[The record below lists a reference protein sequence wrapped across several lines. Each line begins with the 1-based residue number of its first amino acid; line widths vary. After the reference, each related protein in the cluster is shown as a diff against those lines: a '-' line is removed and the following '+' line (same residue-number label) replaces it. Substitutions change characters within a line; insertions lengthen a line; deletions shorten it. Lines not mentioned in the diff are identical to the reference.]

1 MTEIGREPK
10 KKSKGNRA
18 IRMNLFFLA
27 VFVLFTALIFKLG
40 VVQIVEG
47 EQHEEDAEKSNA
59 KTAYYPAPRGKMY
72 DRNQKVA
79 VDNQSVPEIVYVST
93 SSTKT
98 EDKIKTAKRLASF
111 IHIDTEFLKE
121 RDLRDYWIAAHPKK
135 AAALLKESESNLKG
149 DQAYKLQI
157 ERVPDQELKVI
168 QQDDEEM
175 ETAAIYTRFSSGN
188 AYEPQ
193 IVKAMNPNKS
203 NSNGKNGALLD
214 EKKNSSQRPKND
226 LTYDEI
232 SIVSEHLEE
241 LPGID
246 IVNDWTRKYPYDK
259 TLYSVFG
266 GVTTPDQGL
275 LSDRKDF
282 YLTRGYAN
290 NDRVGK
296 SYLEYQYEEYLNS
309 HKEKVEYVEDN
320 KGNVV
325 SQKTIDK
332 GSRGYDLQLS
342 FDMQLQAKVEK
353 IIEEEVR
360 NSRARGNY
368 MLDRAFVVMMD
379 PNNGDI
385 LSMAGKKID
394 LKTNKIEDYAIGAFT
409 TQYEMGSAVK
419 GATVLA
425 GYQDGIPHY
434 KYYVD
439 APMLLG
445 TNLIKKSYTNM
456 GTINEL
462 TALQKSSNV
471 YMFNV
476 AMHIAGVT
484 YKPHGSLP
492 ADQNDLL
499 KMRNYYSQ
507 FGLGVKT
514 GIDLPQE
521 SAGMQTTPKT
531 VGGLILDLAIGQ
543 YDTYTPLQMAQYIS
557 VIANGGYRVQPRI
570 VTSIHKPGKKDQL
583 GKAIEHRKPKVLNK
597 INNSERDLKQ
607 VQTGMKLV
615 TSSGTAKNTF
625 TEDVSGKTGTA
636 ETFYY
641 GTNRNWWGK
650 KTYNLTFVG
659 YYPSKKPKVAFSVV
673 VPSVDDDDKINKI
686 IAKRAIHAYAELEKN
701 TVKNK
706 KQGAQ
711 LKDCVPFLLF
721 KN

>member
-10 KKSKGNRA
+10 KKRKGNRA

-47 EQHEEDAEKSNA
+47 EQHEEDAEKANA
-59 KTAYYPAPRGKMY
+59 KTAYYPVPRGKMY

-98 EDKIKTAKRLASF
+98 EDKIKTAKRLAAL
-111 IHIDTEFLKE
+111 IQIDTEFLKE
-121 RDLRDYWIAAHPKK
+121 RDLRDYWIASHPKK
-135 AAALLKESESNLKG
+135 ATALLKESESNLKG
-149 DQAYKLQI
+149 AQAYKLQI
-157 ERVPDQELKVI
+157 ERVPNQELKAI
-168 QQDDEEM
+168 QRDDEEM
-175 ETAAIYTRFSSGN
+175 EIAAIYTRFSSGN

-193 IVKAMNPNKS
+193 IVKAMNPNES
-203 NSNGKNGALLD
+203 NSNGKNGTLLD
-214 EKKNSSQRPKND
+214 EKKSSTQRPKND

-296 SYLEYQYEEYLNS
+296 SYIEYQYEDYLYS
-309 HKEKVEYVEDN
+309 QKEKVQYVEDN

-332 GSRGYDLQLS
+332 GSRGYDLRLS
-342 FDMQLQAKVEK
+342 FDMELQAEVEK

-394 LKTNKIEDYAIGAFT
+394 LETNKIQDYAIGAFT

-434 KYYVD
+434 KYFLD

-484 YKPHGSLP
+484 YRPHGALP
-492 ADQNDLL
+492 ADQQDLL

-521 SAGMQTTPKT
+521 SAGMQTTPET

-570 VTSIHKPGKKDQL
+570 VTSIHEPGSKDQL

-597 INNSERDLKQ
+597 INNSESDLKQ

-659 YYPSKKPKVAFSVV
+659 YYPSKNPKVAFSVV

-686 IAKRAIHAYAELEKN
+686 IAKRAIHAYAELEK
-701 TVKNK
+701 KHSK
-706 KQGAQ
+706 K
-711 LKDCVPFLLF
+711 
-721 KN
+721 

>member
-10 KKSKGNRA
+10 KKRKGNRA
-18 IRMNLFFLA
+18 IRMNLYFLA

-47 EQHEEDAEKSNA
+47 EQHEENAEKANA

-72 DRNQKVA
+72 DRNEKVA

-98 EDKIKTAKRLASF
+98 EDKIKTAKRLAAL
-111 IHIDTEFLKE
+111 IDIDTEFLKD
-121 RDLRDYWIAAHPKK
+121 RDLRDYWLASHPKK
-135 AAALLKESESNLKG
+135 ALGLLKESESNLKG
-149 DQAYKLQI
+149 TQAYKLQV
-157 ERVPDQELKVI
+157 ERVPAEELKAI
-168 QQDDEEM
+168 QRDDEEM
-175 ETAAIYTRFSSGN
+175 QTAAIYTRFSSGN

-193 IVKAMNPNKS
+193 IVKAMDPNDS
-203 NSNGKNGALLD
+203 NGNGKNGSLLD

-246 IVNDWTRKYPYDK
+246 VVNDWTRKYPYDK

-282 YLTRGYAN
+282 YVTRGYAS

-296 SYLEYQYEEYLNS
+296 SYLEYQYEDYLNS

-332 GSRGYDLQLS
+332 GSRGYDLRLS
-342 FDMQLQAKVEK
+342 FDMELQAKIEK
-353 IIEEEVR
+353 IVEEEVR

-394 LKTNKIEDYAIGAFT
+394 LETNKIQDYAIGAFT

-434 KYYVD
+434 KYFHD
-439 APMLLG
+439 APMYLG

-484 YKPHGSLP
+484 YKPRGPLP
-492 ADQNDLL
+492 ADQKDLL

-514 GIDLPQE
+514 GVDLPQE
-521 SAGMQTTPKT
+521 SAGMQTTPDV

-570 VTSIHKPGKKDQL
+570 VTSIHEPGKKDEL
-583 GKAIEHRKPKVLNK
+583 GKAIEQRKPKVLNK
-597 INNSERDLKQ
+597 INNSQSDLQQ

-686 IAKRAIHAYAELEKN
+686 IAKRAIHAYAELEK
-701 TVKNK
+701 KNSK
-706 KQGAQ
+706 K
-711 LKDCVPFLLF
+711 
-721 KN
+721 

>member
-10 KKSKGNRA
+10 KKRKGNRA
-18 IRMNLFFLA
+18 IRMNLYFLA

-47 EQHEEDAEKSNA
+47 EQHEENAKRANA

-72 DRNQKVA
+72 DRNEKVA
-79 VDNQSVPEIVYVST
+79 VENQSVPEIVYVST

-98 EDKIKTAKRLASF
+98 EDKIKTAKRLVAL
-111 IHIDTEFLKE
+111 IDIDTEFLKD
-121 RDLRDYWIAAHPKK
+121 RDLRDYWLASHPKK
-135 AAALLKESESNLKG
+135 ALGLLKESESNLKG
-149 DQAYKLQI
+149 TQAYKLQV
-157 ERVPDQELKVI
+157 ERVPAEELKAI
-168 QQDDEEM
+168 QRDDEEM
-175 ETAAIYTRFSSGN
+175 QTAAIYTRFSSGN

-193 IVKAMNPNKS
+193 IVKAMDPNDS
-203 NSNGKNGALLD
+203 NGNGKNGSLLD

-246 IVNDWTRKYPYDK
+246 VVNDWTRKYPYDK

-282 YLTRGYAN
+282 YVTRGYAS

-296 SYLEYQYEEYLNS
+296 SYLEYQYEDYLNS

-332 GSRGYDLQLS
+332 GSRGYDLRLS
-342 FDMQLQAKVEK
+342 FDMELQAKVEK
-353 IIEEEVR
+353 IVEEEVR

-394 LKTNKIEDYAIGAFT
+394 LATNKIQDYAIGAFT

-434 KYYVD
+434 KYFHD
-439 APMLLG
+439 APMHLG
-445 TNLIKKSYTNM
+445 RNLIKKSYTNM

-484 YKPHGSLP
+484 YKPYGPLP
-492 ADQNDLL
+492 ADQKDLL

-514 GIDLPQE
+514 GVDLPQE
-521 SAGMQTTPKT
+521 SAGMQTTPDV

-570 VTSIHKPGKKDQL
+570 VTSIHEPGKKDEL
-583 GKAIEHRKPKVLNK
+583 GKAIEQRKPKVLNK
-597 INNSERDLKQ
+597 INNSQSDLQQ

-641 GTNRNWWGK
+641 GTNQNWWGK
-650 KTYNLTFVG
+650 RTYNLTFVG
-659 YYPSKKPKVAFSVV
+659 YYPSKNPKVAFSVV
-673 VPSVDDDDKINKI
+673 VPSVANDHDPINKL
-686 IAKRAIHAYAELEKN
+686 IAKRAIHTYAELEK
-701 TVKNK
+701 KNSEK
-706 KQGAQ
+706 
-711 LKDCVPFLLF
+711 
-721 KN
+721 

>member
-10 KKSKGNRA
+10 KKRKGNRA
-18 IRMNLFFLA
+18 IRMNLYFLA

-47 EQHEEDAEKSNA
+47 EQHEENAKRANA

-72 DRNQKVA
+72 DRNEKVA
-79 VDNQSVPEIVYVST
+79 VENQSVPEIVYVST

-98 EDKIKTAKRLASF
+98 EDKIKTAKRLAAL
-111 IHIDTEFLKE
+111 IDIDTEFLKD
-121 RDLRDYWIAAHPKK
+121 RDLRDYWLASHPKK
-135 AAALLKESESNLKG
+135 ALGLLKESESNLKG
-149 DQAYKLQI
+149 TQAYKLQV
-157 ERVPDQELKVI
+157 ERVPAEELKAI
-168 QQDDEEM
+168 QRDDEEM
-175 ETAAIYTRFSSGN
+175 QTAAIYTRFSSGN

-193 IVKAMNPNKS
+193 IVKAMDPNDS
-203 NSNGKNGALLD
+203 NGNGKNGSLLD

-246 IVNDWTRKYPYDK
+246 VVNDWTRKYPYDK

-282 YLTRGYAN
+282 YVTRGYAS

-296 SYLEYQYEEYLNS
+296 SYLEYQYEDYLNS

-332 GSRGYDLQLS
+332 GSRGYDLRLS
-342 FDMQLQAKVEK
+342 FDMELQAKVEK
-353 IIEEEVR
+353 IVEEEVR

-394 LKTNKIEDYAIGAFT
+394 LETNKIQDYAIGAFT

-434 KYYVD
+434 KYFHD
-439 APMLLG
+439 APMHLG
-445 TNLIKKSYTNM
+445 RKLIKKSYTNM

-484 YKPHGSLP
+484 YKPYGPLP
-492 ADQNDLL
+492 ADQKDLL

-514 GIDLPQE
+514 GVDLPQE
-521 SAGMQTTPKT
+521 SAGMQTTPDV

-557 VIANGGYRVQPRI
+557 AIANGGYRIQPRI
-570 VTSIHKPGKKDQL
+570 VTSIHKPSSKEEL
-583 GKAIEHRKPKVLNK
+583 GKTIEQRKPNILNK
-597 INNSERDLKQ
+597 INNTESDIQQ
-607 VQTGMKLV
+607 VKTGMKLV
-615 TSSGTAKNTF
+615 TTSGPLKILLQKMCREKLEQQKHITTARIA
-625 TEDVSGKTGTA
+625 TG
-636 ETFYY
+636 
-641 GTNRNWWGK
+641 GGK
-650 KTYNLTFVG
+650 KHT
-659 YYPSKKPKVAFSVV
+659 
-673 VPSVDDDDKINKI
+673 I
-686 IAKRAIHAYAELEKN
+686 
-701 TVKNK
+701 
-706 KQGAQ
+706 
-711 LKDCVPFLLF
+711 
-721 KN
+721 

>member
-1 MTEIGREPK
+1 
-10 KKSKGNRA
+10 
-18 IRMNLFFLA
+18 MNLYFLA

-47 EQHEEDAEKSNA
+47 EQHEENAKRANA

-72 DRNQKVA
+72 DRNEKVA
-79 VDNQSVPEIVYVST
+79 VENQSVPEIVYVST

-98 EDKIKTAKRLASF
+98 EDKIKTAKRLVAL
-111 IHIDTEFLKE
+111 IDIDTEFLKD
-121 RDLRDYWIAAHPKK
+121 RDLRDYWLASHPKK
-135 AAALLKESESNLKG
+135 ALGLLKESESNLKG
-149 DQAYKLQI
+149 TQAYKLQV
-157 ERVPDQELKVI
+157 ERVPAEELKAI
-168 QQDDEEM
+168 QRDDEEM
-175 ETAAIYTRFSSGN
+175 QTAAIYTRFSSGN

-193 IVKAMNPNKS
+193 IVKAMDPNDS
-203 NSNGKNGALLD
+203 NGNGKNGSLLD

-246 IVNDWTRKYPYDK
+246 VVNDWTRKYPYDK

-282 YLTRGYAN
+282 YVTRGYAS

-296 SYLEYQYEEYLNS
+296 SYLEYQYEDYLNS

-332 GSRGYDLQLS
+332 GSRGYDLRLS
-342 FDMQLQAKVEK
+342 FDMELQAKVEK
-353 IIEEEVR
+353 IVEEEVR

-394 LKTNKIEDYAIGAFT
+394 LATNKIQDYAIGAFT

-434 KYYVD
+434 KYFHD
-439 APMLLG
+439 APMHLG
-445 TNLIKKSYTNM
+445 RNLIKKSYTNM

-484 YKPHGSLP
+484 YKPYGPLP
-492 ADQNDLL
+492 ADQKDLL

-514 GIDLPQE
+514 GVDLPQE
-521 SAGMQTTPKT
+521 SAGMQTTPDV

-570 VTSIHKPGKKDQL
+570 VTSIHEPGKKDEL
-583 GKAIEHRKPKVLNK
+583 GKAIEQRKPKVLNK
-597 INNSERDLKQ
+597 INNSQSDLQQ

-641 GTNRNWWGK
+641 GTNQNWWGK
-650 KTYNLTFVG
+650 RTYNLTFVG
-659 YYPSKKPKVAFSVV
+659 YYPSKNPKVAFSVV
-673 VPSVDDDDKINKI
+673 VPSVANDHDPINKL
-686 IAKRAIHAYAELEKN
+686 IAKRAIHTYAELEK
-701 TVKNK
+701 KNSEK
-706 KQGAQ
+706 
-711 LKDCVPFLLF
+711 
-721 KN
+721 

>member
-1 MTEIGREPK
+1 
-10 KKSKGNRA
+10 
-18 IRMNLFFLA
+18 MNLYFLA

-47 EQHEEDAEKSNA
+47 EQHEENAKRANA

-72 DRNQKVA
+72 DRNEKVA
-79 VDNQSVPEIVYVST
+79 VENQSVPEIVYVST

-98 EDKIKTAKRLASF
+98 EDKIKTAKRLAAL
-111 IHIDTEFLKE
+111 IDIDTEFLKD
-121 RDLRDYWIAAHPKK
+121 RDLRDYWLASHPKK
-135 AAALLKESESNLKG
+135 ALGLLKESESNLKG
-149 DQAYKLQI
+149 TQAYKLQV
-157 ERVPDQELKVI
+157 ERVPAEDLKAI
-168 QQDDEEM
+168 QRDDEEM
-175 ETAAIYTRFSSGN
+175 QTAAIYTRFSSGN

-193 IVKAMNPNKS
+193 IVKAMDPNDS
-203 NSNGKNGALLD
+203 NGNGKNGSLLD

-246 IVNDWTRKYPYDK
+246 VVNDWTRKYPYDK

-282 YLTRGYAN
+282 YVTRGYAS

-296 SYLEYQYEEYLNS
+296 SYLEYQYEDYLNS

-332 GSRGYDLQLS
+332 GSRGYDLRLS
-342 FDMQLQAKVEK
+342 FDMELQAKIEK
-353 IIEEEVR
+353 IVEEEVR

-394 LKTNKIEDYAIGAFT
+394 LATNKIQDYAIGAFT

-434 KYYVD
+434 KYFHD
-439 APMLLG
+439 APMHLG
-445 TNLIKKSYTNM
+445 RKLIKKSYTNM

-484 YKPHGSLP
+484 YKPYGSLP
-492 ADQNDLL
+492 ADQKDLL

-514 GIDLPQE
+514 GVDLPQE
-521 SAGMQTTPKT
+521 SAGMQTTPDV

-570 VTSIHKPGKKDQL
+570 VTSIHEPGKKDEL
-583 GKAIEHRKPKVLNK
+583 GKAIEQRKPKVLNK
-597 INNSERDLKQ
+597 INNSQSDLQQ

-636 ETFYY
+636 ETYYY

-659 YYPSKKPKVAFSVV
+659 YYPSKNPKVAFSVV

-686 IAKRAIHAYAELEKN
+686 IAKRAIHAYAELEK
-701 TVKNK
+701 KNSEK
-706 KQGAQ
+706 
-711 LKDCVPFLLF
+711 
-721 KN
+721 

>member
-10 KKSKGNRA
+10 KKRKGNRA
-18 IRMNLFFLA
+18 IRMNLYFLA

-47 EQHEEDAEKSNA
+47 EQHEENAKRANA

-72 DRNQKVA
+72 DRNEKVA
-79 VDNQSVPEIVYVST
+79 VENQSVPEIVYVST

-98 EDKIKTAKRLASF
+98 EDKIKTAKRLAAL
-111 IHIDTEFLKE
+111 IDIDTEFLKD
-121 RDLRDYWIAAHPKK
+121 RDLRDYWLASHPKK
-135 AAALLKESESNLKG
+135 ALGLLKESESNLKG
-149 DQAYKLQI
+149 TQAYKLQV
-157 ERVPDQELKVI
+157 ERVPAEDLKAI
-168 QQDDEEM
+168 QRDDEEM
-175 ETAAIYTRFSSGN
+175 QTAAIYTRFSSGN

-193 IVKAMNPNKS
+193 IVKAMDPNDS
-203 NSNGKNGALLD
+203 NGNGKNGSLLD

-246 IVNDWTRKYPYDK
+246 VVNDWTRKYPYDK

-282 YLTRGYAN
+282 YVTRGYAS

-296 SYLEYQYEEYLNS
+296 SYLEYQYEDYLNS
-309 HKEKVEYVEDN
+309 QKEKVEYVEDN

-332 GSRGYDLQLS
+332 GSRGYDLRLS
-342 FDMQLQAKVEK
+342 FDMELQAKIEK
-353 IIEEEVR
+353 IVEEEVR

-394 LKTNKIEDYAIGAFT
+394 LETNKIQDYAIGAFT

-434 KYYVD
+434 KYFHD
-439 APMLLG
+439 APMHLG
-445 TNLIKKSYTNM
+445 RNLIKKSYTNM

-484 YKPHGSLP
+484 YKPYGSLP
-492 ADQNDLL
+492 ADQKDLL

-514 GIDLPQE
+514 GVDLPQE
-521 SAGMQTTPKT
+521 SAGMQTTPDV

-570 VTSIHKPGKKDQL
+570 VTSIHEPGKKDEL
-583 GKAIEHRKPKVLNK
+583 GKAIEQRKPKVLNK
-597 INNSERDLKQ
+597 INNSQSDLQQ

-659 YYPSKKPKVAFSVV
+659 YYPSKNPKVAFSVV

-686 IAKRAIHAYAELEKN
+686 IAKRAIHAYAELEK
-701 TVKNK
+701 KNSEK
-706 KQGAQ
+706 
-711 LKDCVPFLLF
+711 
-721 KN
+721 

>member
-10 KKSKGNRA
+10 KKRKGNRA
-18 IRMNLFFLA
+18 IRMNLYFLA

-47 EQHEEDAEKSNA
+47 EQHEENAEKANA

-72 DRNQKVA
+72 DRNEKVA

-98 EDKIKTAKRLASF
+98 EDKIKTAKRLAAL
-111 IHIDTEFLKE
+111 IDIDTEFLKD
-121 RDLRDYWIAAHPKK
+121 RDLRDYWLASHPKK
-135 AAALLKESESNLKG
+135 ALGLLKESESNLKG
-149 DQAYKLQI
+149 TQAYKLQV
-157 ERVPDQELKVI
+157 ERVPAEELKAI
-168 QQDDEEM
+168 QRDDEEM
-175 ETAAIYTRFSSGN
+175 QTAAIYTRFSSGN

-193 IVKAMNPNKS
+193 IVKAMDPNDS
-203 NSNGKNGALLD
+203 NGNGKNGSLLD
-214 EKKNSSQRPKND
+214 EKKNSSQRPKSD

-246 IVNDWTRKYPYDK
+246 VVNDWTRKYPYDK

-282 YLTRGYAN
+282 YVTRGYAS

-296 SYLEYQYEEYLNS
+296 SYLEYQYEDYLNS

-332 GSRGYDLQLS
+332 GSRGYDLRLS
-342 FDMQLQAKVEK
+342 FDMELQAKVEK
-353 IIEEEVR
+353 IVEEEVR

-394 LKTNKIEDYAIGAFT
+394 LETNKIQDYAIGAFT

-434 KYYVD
+434 KYFHD
-439 APMLLG
+439 APMYLG

-484 YKPHGSLP
+484 YKPRGPLP
-492 ADQNDLL
+492 ADQKDLL

-514 GIDLPQE
+514 GVDLPQE
-521 SAGMQTTPKT
+521 SAGMQTTPDV

-570 VTSIHKPGKKDQL
+570 VTSIHEPGKKDEL
-583 GKAIEHRKPKVLNK
+583 GKAIEQRKPKVLNK
-597 INNSERDLKQ
+597 INNSQSDLQQ

-686 IAKRAIHAYAELEKN
+686 IAKRAIHAYAELEK
-701 TVKNK
+701 KNSK
-706 KQGAQ
+706 K
-711 LKDCVPFLLF
+711 
-721 KN
+721 